1 MKVTSLIIALLVMCT
16 SAYSQ
21 TGKVEIHF
29 IQVYAVH
36 QAGEPDFNSVD
47 NEYCRSHVGAKY
59 LDKPITVT
67 YTIEPAST
75 YQTGKV
81 EYLSQEVPLY
91 PEGLTDRYSF
101 MSDGVGALGQN
112 KIFRVIASFDKALQ
126 MASSFV
132 LFNTGQEFNCVMVG
146 VGPVAK

>member
-21 TGKVEIHF
+21 TGEVEIHF
-29 IQVYAVH
+29 LQVDAVH
-36 QAGEPDFNSVD
+36 QAGEPDFNSAD
-47 NEYCRSHVGAKY
+47 NEYCRHLVGAKY
-59 LDKPITVT
+59 LDKPITLS
-67 YTIEPAST
+67 YTIERAST
-75 YQTGKV
+75 YQTGQV
-81 EYLSQEVPLY
+81 EYLGERVPLY

-101 MSDGVGALGQN
+101 MSDGVGALEKSN
-112 KIFRVIASFDKALQ
+112 IFRVVASFDKALQ

-146 VGPVAK
+146 VGPVTK